1 MFILQHLLWFW
12 NLKSH
17 NHQAMIRDKLGIN
30 LMPLDEETLDSTNSA
45 LSIYVAQYYAMKLGS
60 SEWRRMQVAM
70 KDGLKSSALMLNYRK
85 LSGKAVK
92 ILTEILYNSKCT
104 LNQFIMDLLTFEW
117 ENIIG
122 ILNRSIKRQPK
133 KAFGKIIN
141 VW

>member
-1 MFILQHLLWFW
+1 
-12 NLKSH
+12 
-17 NHQAMIRDKLGIN
+17 MIRDKLGIN
-30 LMPLDEETLDSTNSA
+30 LLPLDEKILDSTNSA

-104 LNQFIMDLLTFEW
+104 LN
-117 ENIIG
+117 
-122 ILNRSIKRQPK
+122 
-133 KAFGKIIN
+133 
-141 VW
+141 